1 LVKLVITLYS
11 RSGCHLCE
19 QAKKIL
25 LELKSDYRFTLEEVD
40 IEKSEELTELYGLS
54 IPVVLVNGQE
64 AAYGKVTKTDVSRYL
79 QKITGLMGG
88 SFFS

>member
-1 LVKLVITLYS
+1 MLKTVITLYS

-19 QAKKIL
+19 KAKKIL
-25 LELKSDYRFTLEEVD
+25 LELKRDYSFTLEEVD

-64 AAYGKVTKTDVSRYL
+64 AAFGKVSKSDVSRYL
-79 QKITGLMGG
+79 QKV
-88 SFFS
+88 